1 MARHN
6 AKHQKRKQL
15 QDKKPPKKKI
25 SKAVRPEEQA
35 QYYRKIRTFLQMTS
49 RKQLNQKELAQK
61 CHSKRNPSAYQAAV
75 AQLLKE
81 GIMIESRQNYKLC
94 NQEETFKA
102 ETARLASSFGF
113 IRDENG
119 TEYFV
124 PGKYLLGSMPGDKVL
139 ARSIP
144 SRSGSPEAEIISV
157 LEENAQ
163 SRLSGEIIA
172 TEYGLCFQS
181 SIAGTPLHI
190 DYQES
195 CRYQIGDKV
204 LAEII
209 YRGSRHME
217 HRVKIILN
225 FGSADSAENC
235 MNARIAEL
243 GIPVEFTEKVQ
254 REALKISAVG
264 VTEFDTQDRRDFRD
278 EIIFTIDGAHTKD
291 MDDAVSISKNP
302 DTGIY
307 TLGVHIA
314 DVSHYVRPN
323 SPLDAEAFRRGTS
336 IYYADK
342 VIPMLPKQLSNG
354 ICSLNP
360 DEDRLTLSAIMQ
372 ISPEGDLL
380 SFQFYKAVIRS
391 RVKGVYEECNQIL
404 DGSASPE
411 IQEKY
416 AEVKDSLFLL
426 SELTDKLEHVRK
438 LRGAPELESTESA
451 LLLDEN
457 GQCIGLT
464 ALHRGRCE
472 RIIEACMLCANESAA
487 KLAREQHFPLVYR
500 VHENP
505 SPEKIASLKEVLLK
519 LTQKELLVNPE
530 EVQPADIQKLLD
542 DYRSEP
548 CFPVINAFTLRSM
561 AKARYSEK
569 PLGHFGLALKD
580 YAHFTSPIRRY
591 PDLTVHRILSDYFAN
606 ADLDWLNKRYQKFT
620 ENAAQRSSDTEITAV
635 QLERDA
641 DACYAAEYM
650 LSHVGEVF
658 HGVITSVTD
667 FGMYITLDNMAEGLL
682 HIHDLPPGE
691 YETEEGWYIRNTL
704 TGQEFRLGDSI
715 EVVCA
720 KADVSSGHIDLALS

>member
-6 AKHQKRKQL
+6 AKHQKRKL
-15 QDKKPPKKKI
+15 LPDKKPVKKI
-25 SKAVRPEEQA
+25 SRTVNPEEQA
-35 QYYRKIRTFLQMTS
+35 QYCRKIKTFLQMTA

-61 CHSKRNPSAYQAAV
+61 CHSKRQPSAYQAAV
-75 AQLLKE
+75 AQLLRE
-81 GIMIESRQNYKLC
+81 GVIMEVRQSYKLC
-94 NQEETFKA
+94 DQNETFKA
-102 ETARLASSFGF
+102 ETVRLSSSFGF
-113 IRDENG
+113 IRDESG
-119 TEYFV
+119 TEHFV
-124 PGKYLLGSMPGDKVL
+124 PGKYLLGSMQGDQVL

-144 SRSGSPEAEIISV
+144 SRTGSPEAEILSI
-157 LEENAQ
+157 LEENPQAK
-163 SRLSGEIIA
+163 LSGEVIA
-172 TEYGLCFQS
+172 TEYGLCLQS

-195 CRYQIGDKV
+195 CPYQIGDKV

-209 YRGSRHME
+209 YRGDRHRD
-217 HRVKIILN
+217 HRVRIILN

-235 MNARIAEL
+235 MHARIAEL

-254 REALKISAVG
+254 REALKVSAVG
-264 VTEFDTQDRRDFRD
+264 VTDFDTQDRKDFRN

-291 MDDAVSISKNP
+291 IDDAVSISKHP

-307 TLGVHIA
+307 MLGVHIA

-336 IYYADK
+336 IYYADQ

-360 DEDRLTLSAIMQ
+360 GENRLTISAVMQ

-380 SFQFYKAVIRS
+380 SYAFYKSVICS

-404 DGSASPE
+404 DGSANPE
-411 IQEKY
+411 IQQKY
-416 AEVKDSLFLL
+416 ADVKESLLLL

-451 LLLDEN
+451 LMLDEH

-487 KLAREQHFPLVYR
+487 KLAKEHQFPLVYR

-505 SPEKIASLKEVLLK
+505 SPEKIASLKELLFK
-519 LTQKELLVNPE
+519 LTQQELLFNPE
-530 EVQPADIQKLLD
+530 EVQPADIQKILD
-542 DYRSEP
+542 NHRAEP
-548 CFPVINAFTLRSM
+548 YFPVVNAFTLRSM
-561 AKARYSEK
+561 AKAKYSEK

-591 PDLTVHRILSDYFAN
+591 PDLTVHRIISDFLDG
-606 ADLDWLNKRYQKFT
+606 ADNDWLVKRYQKFT

-635 QLERDA
+635 QIERDA
-641 DACYAAEYM
+641 DACYTAEYM
-650 LSHVGEVF
+650 LSHIGEIF
-658 HGVITSVTD
+658 HGVITSITD

-682 HIHDLPPGE
+682 HIHDLPVGE

-704 TGQEFRLGDSI
+704 TGEEYRLGDTL
-715 EVVCA
+715 EVVCTRA
-720 KADVSSGHIDLALS
+720 EVASGHIDLALS